1 MVQLTIDY
9 QTRRRDTQPEMAIVY
24 PAKNDGSFQLSMY
37 QENILRPLKGFVI
50 KSNLNKN
57 NCITF
62 YKLEISQSGFTG
74 T

>member
-1 MVQLTIDY
+1 
-9 QTRRRDTQPEMAIVY
+9 MAIVY